1 VTLPGLSAP
10 VTVYRDS
17 HGIPQVYASTP
28 ADLFRAQGYLH
39 AQDRFWEMDFR
50 RHVTAGRLS
59 ELFGA
64 KQVPTDA
71 FLRTLGWRRVAQR
84 EWDAVVSPEVKGYL
98 LAYAEGVND
107 WIAATGGASPSG
119 AKSLEY
125 TVLGL
130 TNGDYTI
137 EPWSPVDSLAWLK
150 AMAWDLRGNME
161 SEIGRAVLL
170 ASGLTREQVDQLYPA
185 YPYDRHQPIVDSLP
199 SATEKP
205 TTPANGVA
213 WNDVASTLD
222 SLSDAMEQLPQLMG
236 DGGPGIGSNSWVIS
250 GAHTKVRQAAARQ
263 RPAPEPVHARHLVP
277 DGPALRVPVQCGGLH
292 VLRRARR
299 RHRHNARIAWG
310 FTNLDPDVTDL
321 YLEKAR
327 RRQGLRRHR
336 VEATVHSRRGHQGGR
351 RPVRHRHRALDQARP
366 AAVGP
371 LAGPAHD
378 GRPARGRRVRLAPS
392 EGGAR
397 RRPRR
402 WTPRRPASLP
412 PRRSGVRRRAA
423 LDGPGSRKHGGGA
436 VPAEPGDRLVLVPG
450 RRLAVRRAGAEHRVR
465 RRRRQH
471 RVPVAGADP
480 GPRPGRRDLAVTGLG
495 SLVRLEGFPALR
507 PAARPCSTRR
517 AGTS

>member
-1 VTLPGLSAP
+1 AFPDLGGTVTLSGLSTP

-107 WIAATGGASPSG
+107 WIAATGGTSPSG

-137 EPWSPVDSLAWLK
+137 EPWSPVDSLACLK

-161 SEIGRAVLL
+161 SEIGRAVLF

-250 GAHTKVRQAAARQ
+250 GAHTKSGKPLLAND
-263 RPAPEPVHARHLVP
+263 PHLAPSMPGVWY
-277 DGPALRVPVQCGGLH
+277 QMGLH
-292 VLRRARR
+292 CTQVSESCPFDVSGFTFAGLPGVVIG
-299 RHRHNARIAWG
+299 HNADIAWQFSSLG
-310 FTNLDPDVTDL
+310 PDVQDL
-321 YLEKAR
+321 YLEKVSDHDTYLYDGE
-327 RRQGLRRHR
+327 Q
-336 VEATVHSRRGHQGGR
+336 V
-351 RPVRHRHRALDQARP
+351 
-366 AAVGP
+366 P
-371 LAGPAHD
+371 LA
-378 GRPARGRRVRLAPS
+378 
-392 EGGAR
+392 
-397 RRPRR
+397 
-402 WTPRRPASLP
+402 
-412 PRRSGVRRRAA
+412 
-423 LDGPGSRKHGGGA
+423 
-436 VPAEPGDRLVLVPG
+436 
-450 RRLAVRRAGAEHRVR
+450 
-465 RRRRQH
+465 
-471 RVPVAGADP
+471 
-480 GPRPGRRDLAVTGLG
+480 
-495 SLVRLEGFPALR
+495 
-507 PAARPCSTRR
+507 TRR
-517 AGTS
+517 ETF